1 MDNLQQLI
9 DSTLREY
16 IEIERKNSKE
26 AINQITLFV
35 YDIESPNSDLYHLAR
50 LLPDKELSSLI
61 NYFDGDSVKFPS
73 KEEYKTCLLITI
85 VFYLHEIKD
94 MHWND
99 IKKLVN
105 LPDDEMSYH
114 FLKRR
119 LNAIKQKINKRV
131 IDDLFNLE
139 EKDII
144 SIIEKE
150 RLNDESIIARASK
163 GQ

>member
-1 MDNLQQLI
+1 
-9 DSTLREY
+9 
-16 IEIERKNSKE
+16 
-26 AINQITLFV
+26 
-35 YDIESPNSDLYHLAR
+35 
-50 LLPDKELSSLI
+50 
-61 NYFDGDSVKFPS
+61 
-73 KEEYKTCLLITI
+73 
-85 VFYLHEIKD
+85 